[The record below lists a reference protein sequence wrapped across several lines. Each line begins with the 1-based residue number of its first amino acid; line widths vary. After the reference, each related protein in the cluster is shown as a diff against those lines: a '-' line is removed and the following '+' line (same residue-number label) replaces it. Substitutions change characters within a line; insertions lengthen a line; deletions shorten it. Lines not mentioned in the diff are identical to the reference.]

1 MKNYTRILQASL
13 SMFVIMLLA
22 SCSSPKSDLTATPSD
37 AGFVMVVDGKTLS
50 EKGGVDDITES
61 AFYEKMIKE
70 IPSDEMADFKQFE
83 YIFKDSKE
91 SGIGVND
98 EFMLFVKMENSQPI
112 IGLNFKVLDRSK
124 VDALFQK
131 VVEKEE
137 AEVEIVSE
145 DGMNYIID
153 PDKEAVI
160 IWNDAQLLVYAQ
172 VESPSENI
180 LATAKGLL
188 KQSASESILSNS
200 VYNEFYKNKKDVSVW
215 FNYDLFLKNLAP
227 AQQMMIASQLP
238 FSMEGTYFYG
248 YADFQKGKVVVE
260 YESVLND
267 DMQEWMKK
275 YQIINDDFDTDVL
288 KMMPKT
294 SYANMEFSISLINY
308 YHLFVDMY
316 KEKQVD
322 TEMYTA
328 QVEKEIG
335 MTIDE
340 VLESFSGEMAMSLHG
355 IEMKEKTSMSYGID
369 EETGEFKMEEKTSM
383 QPNPKYSAVIKFTN
397 DKIWELMETRASEL
411 GLQKTN
417 GYYSIPQIDL
427 LIAYVNSTML
437 ITNDSSLL
445 AEVIANGSVEP
456 NLKSTEVTSYLN
468 KFPTY
473 MEIDMDLDNYQ
484 DELKDMLKQEG
495 DVLSPKLMEALNT
508 YKRLQIMP
516 TSTTSAVMILELK
529 DDSKNSLEIIINNMT
544 EAVSELSQ
552 N

>member
-1 MKNYTRILQASL
+1 
-13 SMFVIMLLA
+13 
-22 SCSSPKSDLTATPSD
+22 
-37 AGFVMVVDGKTLS
+37 
-50 EKGGVDDITES
+50 
-61 AFYEKMIKE
+61 
-70 IPSDEMADFKQFE
+70 
-83 YIFKDSKE
+83 
-91 SGIGVND
+91 
-98 EFMLFVKMENSQPI
+98 
-112 IGLNFKVLDRSK
+112 
-124 VDALFQK
+124 
-131 VVEKEE
+131 
-137 AEVEIVSE
+137 
-145 DGMNYIID
+145 
-153 PDKEAVI
+153 
-160 IWNDAQLLVYAQ
+160 
-172 VESPSENI
+172 
-180 LATAKGLL
+180 
-188 KQSASESILSNS
+188 
-200 VYNEFYKNKKDVSVW
+200 
-215 FNYDLFLKNLAP
+215 
-227 AQQMMIASQLP
+227 
-238 FSMEGTYFYG
+238 
-248 YADFQKGKVVVE
+248 
-260 YESVLND
+260 
-267 DMQEWMKK
+267 MQEWMKK